1 MFWVTNRYFKK
12 EIVMNIS
19 KLKKEYENRITKIC
33 IWNKIK
39 EPKYLKT
46 IKYLTIFVGV
56 IVLSAIIFSA
66 VRFNNDI
73 TKQIKWMVCIIL
85 IELIYLLIIYLYLRR
100 KPDRAINKKG
110 VISTYDMERLK
121 SLRRLFIKENIC
133 FDSIEKIQIIIDE
146 LICLKHQVI
155 PFYDICKFIVNPLVI
170 VFIPCLTVFLD
181 HFTQPE
187 DIRIQAAFLLLI
199 LMVIA
204 IILSIFF
211 MFVEP
216 IRWLLYRKYD
226 NFISDLRLL
235 QLVDKKIYIN

>member
-1 MFWVTNRYFKK
+1 
-12 EIVMNIS
+12 MNIS
-19 KLKKEYENRITKIC
+19 KFKKLKKEYENRIKKIC

-39 EPKYLKT
+39 EPKYVKT

-56 IVLSAIIFSA
+56 IVSSAIIFSA

-85 IELIYLLIIYLYLRR
+85 IELIYLLIIYLKR
-100 KPDRAINKKG
+100 KPDSAINRKG

-133 FDSIEKIQIIIDE
+133 FDSVEKIQIIIDE

-204 IILSIFF
+204 IILAIFF

-226 NFISDLRLL
+226 NFISDLKLL
-235 QLVDKKIYIN
+235 QLVDENIYRN

>member
-1 MFWVTNRYFKK
+1 
-12 EIVMNIS
+12 MNVS
-19 KLKKEYENRITKIC
+19 KLKKEYENRVTKIC

-39 EPKYLKT
+39 EPQCVKN
-46 IKYLTIFVGV
+46 IKYLTIVGGV
-56 IVLSAIIFSA
+56 ILSSAITFSA
-66 VRFNNDI
+66 IRFNSDI
-73 TKQIKWMVCIIL
+73 TKQTKWMVCIIL
-85 IELIYLLIIYLYLRR
+85 IELIYILIIDLYLRR
-100 KPDRAINKKG
+100 KPDRAINRKG

-133 FDSIEKIQIIIDE
+133 FDNVEKIQIIIDE
-146 LICLKHQVI
+146 LIYLKHQVI
-155 PFYDICKFIVNPLVI
+155 PFYDIGKFIVNPLVI

-199 LMVIA
+199 LMEIA
-204 IILSIFF
+204 IILTTFF

-226 NFISDLRLL
+226 NFISDLKLL
-235 QLVDKKIYIN
+235 QLVDKNI